1 MQDKNVESFDEI
13 KNRLLQFA
21 KEQGLIMGDFYEKI
35 GVAPSN
41 FSGKAM
47 ESALK
52 SDNLVKVLKAYP
64 ELSADWLLLEKGEM
78 LRKNNLKNMAV
89 ASAPQA
95 NASNGDMSIQAP
107 AELLQLLASQQQTI
121 NNLSEIIKTL
131 TAKDHAT
138 NL

>member
-78 LRKNNLKNMAV
+78 LRKNNAKNIAL
-89 ASAPQA
+89 ASAPQS

-107 AELLQLLASQQQTI
+107 VELLQLLLGQQKTI
-121 NNLSEIIKTL
+121 NDL
-131 TAKDHAT
+131 TETVKALTSKI
-138 NL
+138 

>member
-1 MQDKNVESFDEI
+1 MEKSDEI
-13 KNRLLQFA
+13 KLRVLQFA
-21 KEQGLIMGDFYEKI
+21 KNQHLIMGDFYEKI
-35 GVAPSN
+35 QVHPST
-41 FSGKAM
+41 FSGKGLQSSLSGTTIA
-47 ESALK
+47 EILK
-52 SDNLVKVLKAYP
+52 IYP

-107 AELLQLLASQQQTI
+107 AELLQLLTSQQQTI

-131 TAKDHAT
+131 AAKDHAAK
-138 NL
+138 L

>member
-1 MQDKNVESFDEI
+1 MDEKNLQKIDEI
-13 KNRLLQFA
+13 KKRLLQFA
-21 KEQGLIMGDFYEKI
+21 KEQKLIMGDFYDKI
-35 GVAPSN
+35 SLAPSN
-41 FSGKAM
+41 FSGKAL
-47 ESALK
+47 ESSLK
-52 SDNLVKVLKAYP
+52 SENIVTVLKVYP

-107 AELLQLLASQQQTI
+107 AELLQLLTSQQQTI

-131 TAKDHAT
+131 AAKDHAAK
-138 NL
+138 L

>member
-1 MQDKNVESFDEI
+1 MQKNNIESFDEI

-21 KEQGLIMGDFYEKI
+21 KEKKLIMGDFYEKI

-78 LRKNNLKNMAV
+78 LRKNNAKNIAL
-89 ASAPQA
+89 ASAPQS

-107 AELLQLLASQQQTI
+107 AELLALLTSQQETI
-121 NNLSEIIKTL
+121 RIQADIISNLTKPI
-131 TAKDHAT
+131 
-138 NL
+138 